1 MTPKLVEG
9 ATSPEIP
16 IDLIDSLIRTTF
28 KDRSIYR
35 HREAEAGESS
45 TEVTQI
51 SNQGILVD
59 IATSNLNNDFEHECL
74 DLAIQ
79 KLGASLLPAVEGDMG
94 PQVFRIPGI
103 PKDQFLPHQVWG
115 IWFLVDRIVGNSGP
129 VALLADDMGLGKT
142 FKALGALLHL
152 KWISSEA
159 ALGRRLAC
167 LDDRTVND
175 LGDEA
180 PPFFGSEKEVF
191 NRPAVV
197 MVPANL
203 IGQWE
208 TAIHGLLEGTV
219 CTLVNL
225 NAN

>member
-1 MTPKLVEG
+1 M
-9 ATSPEIP
+9 
-16 IDLIDSLIRTTF
+16 
-28 KDRSIYR
+28 
-35 HREAEAGESS
+35 
-45 TEVTQI
+45 
-51 SNQGILVD
+51 
-59 IATSNLNNDFEHECL
+59 
-74 DLAIQ
+74 IQ
-79 KLGASLLPAVEGDMG
+79 KLGASLLPGAEGNIG

-103 PKDQFLPHQVWG
+103 PKGRFLPHQVWG
-115 IWFLVDRIVGNSGP
+115 IWFLVDRIVGNSAP

-142 FKALGALLHL
+142 FTALGSLLHL

-159 ALGRRLAC
+159 TLGRRLAC

-180 PPFFGSEKEVF
+180 RPFFGSEKEVF

-203 IGQWE
+203 TGQWE
-208 TAIHGLLEGTV
+208 TAIRTLLEGTG

-225 NAN
+225 NANRSLRSADLNYEPEFPERGRAVQLISYPT